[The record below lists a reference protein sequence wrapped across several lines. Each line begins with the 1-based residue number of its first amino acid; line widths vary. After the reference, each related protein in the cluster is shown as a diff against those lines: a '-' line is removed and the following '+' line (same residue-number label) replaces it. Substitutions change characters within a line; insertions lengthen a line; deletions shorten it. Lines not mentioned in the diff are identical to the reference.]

1 MRHAS
6 VLAAVI
12 LFAACREAPITTL
25 STPSFSALGAG
36 SVSVVNV
43 SRDTT
48 AQNETPLAVN
58 PANPSNMITGNN
70 DWNYNDGCGVN
81 VTFDGGKTWTPT
93 LPSGFIPGITQFTN
107 DPSVPGT
114 GPFDFGGDP
123 GVAFSPDGRTAYFT
137 CFGYRGKQ
145 VALWLSRSSDGG
157 RTWTAGGP
165 DHPLTLVSAFQGE
178 GKARGSNGQF
188 PDHESITVAND
199 GTIYVPWA
207 HFTGFSGHSPIFIAV
222 SRDGGNS

>member
-81 VTFDGGKTWTPT
+81 ATFDGGKTWTPT
-93 LPSGFIPGITQFTN
+93 LPNGFIPGITQFTN
-107 DPSVPGT
+107 DPNIPGT
-114 GPFDFGGDP
+114 GPYDFGGAP
-123 GVAFSPDGRTAYFT
+123 TVAVCPAVGRA
-137 CFGYRGKQ
+137 CMR
-145 VALWLSRSSDGG
+145 
-157 RTWTAGGP
+157 AGGERCR
-165 DHPLTLVSAFQGE
+165 TVAVGV
-178 GKARGSNGQF
+178 RGS
-188 PDHESITVAND
+188 
-199 GTIYVPWA
+199 
-207 HFTGFSGHSPIFIAV
+207 
-222 SRDGGNS
+222 